1 MKNSIIIF
9 IRRNWLS
16 LVLWF
21 LNIISIVFILQIV
34 FDIFPL
40 FESNYPLIKAEK
52 INSLAIDCSI
62 GIITSTLFY
71 ILLVYIPE
79 RRKAKTAR
87 NAQKIH
93 LQYLAEH
100 MQFFILYLV
109 KDYSLNVD
117 NNDVIYSNIKIEEF
131 SKVDISIF
139 GEISKKYSLYLRKKD
154 ETLNY
159 FIGYNEFGIH
169 TLYKVVTKTIDK
181 ILSNPTIIFEDENLI
196 ELLNEIYNCKL
207 FNLIRIYNSKESI
220 AINCLKN
227 VISTVELKSALIEY
241 YKLYIRLLKYSS
253 PNSFYINNDDI
264 VSSK

>member
-1 MKNSIIIF
+1 MFTFVKKSIMKNSIIIF

-16 LVLWF
+16 LVLWL

-52 INSLAIDCSI
+52 INSLVIDCSI

-100 MQFFILYLV
+100 MQFFIL
-109 KDYSLNVD
+109 
-117 NNDVIYSNIKIEEF
+117 
-131 SKVDISIF
+131 
-139 GEISKKYSLYLRKKD
+139 SLYLRKKD
-154 ETLNY
+154 GTLNY

>member
-1 MKNSIIIF
+1 
-9 IRRNWLS
+9 
-16 LVLWF
+16 
-21 LNIISIVFILQIV
+21 
-34 FDIFPL
+34 
-40 FESNYPLIKAEK
+40 
-52 INSLAIDCSI
+52 
-62 GIITSTLFY
+62 
-71 ILLVYIPE
+71 
-79 RRKAKTAR
+79 
-87 NAQKIH
+87 
-93 LQYLAEH
+93 

-139 GEISKKYSLYLRKKD
+139 GNISKKYSLYLRKKD
-154 ETLNY
+154 GTLNY

-169 TLYKVVTKTIDK
+169 TLYKVVTKTIDE

-220 AINCLKN
+220 AINCLKDA
-227 VISTVELKSALIEY
+227 ISIVELKSALIEY

-264 VSSK
+264 VSSN

>member
-16 LVLWF
+16 LVLWL

-52 INSLAIDCSI
+52 INSLVIDCSI

-154 ETLNY
+154 GTLNY

-207 FNLIRIYNSKESI
+207 FNLIGSVK
-220 AINCLKN
+220 
-227 VISTVELKSALIEY
+227 
-241 YKLYIRLLKYSS
+241 
-253 PNSFYINNDDI
+253 
-264 VSSK
+264 